1 MKIELTNHNPLRLV
15 LDYLATAEGFVTH
28 SKLEHIKGY
37 LELGG
42 VVCETEGEVLVCLA
56 IMHNLGMIE
65 LTNDEENYYE
75 VKVIYGK

>member
-15 LDYLATAEGFVTH
+15 LDYLATAEGPVTQDI
-28 SKLEHIKGY
+28 LEHVKRY

-42 VVCETEGEVLVCLA
+42 VTCETEGEVMACLA
-56 IMHNLGMIE
+56 LMHNLHMIE
-65 LTNDEENYYE
+65 LTETKYYYE